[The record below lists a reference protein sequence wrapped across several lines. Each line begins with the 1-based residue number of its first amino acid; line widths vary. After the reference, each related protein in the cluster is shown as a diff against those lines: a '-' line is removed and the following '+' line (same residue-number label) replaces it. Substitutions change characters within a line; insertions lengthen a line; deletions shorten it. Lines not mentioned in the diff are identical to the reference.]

1 MLARRSLVRSFGHV
15 PVAAVLA
22 FSAFVAT
29 GCGASTQAPPATPS
43 HVQNASA
50 KAPTKSDAA
59 TASDVVV
66 SPDIL
71 RACGLPD
78 ADAYF
83 SFNSSQVTST
93 DRSPLDAVA
102 KCFTSGPLTGRS
114 LKLVGRADPRG
125 STEYNMTLGQSRADA
140 VAGYLEARGVGAGR
154 ASSTSRGAMDATGT
168 NEATWARDRRVDLM
182 LAN

>member
-1 MLARRSLVRSFGHV
+1 MLARRSLVRSVGHV
-15 PVAAVLA
+15 PVAALLA
-22 FSAFVAT
+22 FAAFVAT
-29 GCGASTQAPPATPS
+29 GCGASTQAPPATPTR
-43 HVQNASA
+43 VQNASA
-50 KAPTKSDAA
+50 SVPAKANATP
-59 TASDVVV
+59 TASNVVV

-83 SFNSSQVTST
+83 TYDSSQVTST

-102 KCFTSGPLTGRS
+102 KCFTSGPLAGRS

-140 VAGYLEARGVGAGR
+140 VASYLEARGVGAGR
-154 ASSTSRGAMDATGT
+154 ASSTSRGAMDAIGT
-168 NEATWARDRRVDLM
+168 NEASWARDRRVD
-182 LAN
+182 